1 VQRRAAVAL
10 PARPKIKLWGAVS
23 RAGVFYT

>member
-1 VQRRAAVAL
+1 VRRRAAAAS

-23 RAGVFYT
+23 RASGLYA